1 MQQGSLGEGELF
13 VAVLMRHND
22 TELKAELLLDTGCNM
37 DLNLSDY
44 KADQLGLPPPG
55 RRAAVLELGQSC
67 TGAVRRRW
75 AATVTS
81 TGSCMYDHTHGL

>member
-55 RRAAVLELGQSC
+55 RRAAVLELGQRC